1 MGFGVELLLRLEQDA
16 VGLQVS
22 NAVEPTSSV
31 NTLSV
36 AWTMGFMLIDSLV
49 YMLIAWYVL
58 QS

>member
-1 MGFGVELLLRLEQDA
+1 MGFGVELLFRLEQDA

-31 NTLSV
+31 NALSV

-49 YMLIAWYVL
+49 YMIIAWYVL
-58 QS
+58 